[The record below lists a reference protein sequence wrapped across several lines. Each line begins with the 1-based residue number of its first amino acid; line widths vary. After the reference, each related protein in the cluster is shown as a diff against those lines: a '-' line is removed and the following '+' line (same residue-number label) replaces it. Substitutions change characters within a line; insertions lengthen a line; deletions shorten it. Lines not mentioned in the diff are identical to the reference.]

1 MKNKDYTNEK
11 KEKTKKQQ
19 IKNEKITIIGDSVLL
34 GASAELKKINP
45 NIIIDA
51 KVSRQVS
58 QAKDIV
64 KNLEREG
71 KLGDIVVIALGTN
84 GTFSTSTG
92 NELIKAIGAKRQIYW
107 VNVFGEHLH
116 Q

>member
-1 MKNKDYTNEK
+1 M
-11 KEKTKKQQ
+11 
-19 IKNEKITIIGDSVLL
+19 L

-71 KLGDIVVIALGTN
+71 KLGDIVVILLYNNPVDHKYVEFIIMEG
-84 GTFSTSTG
+84 
-92 NELIKAIGAKRQIYW
+92 
-107 VNVFGEHLH
+107 VFVVLFI
-116 Q
+116 